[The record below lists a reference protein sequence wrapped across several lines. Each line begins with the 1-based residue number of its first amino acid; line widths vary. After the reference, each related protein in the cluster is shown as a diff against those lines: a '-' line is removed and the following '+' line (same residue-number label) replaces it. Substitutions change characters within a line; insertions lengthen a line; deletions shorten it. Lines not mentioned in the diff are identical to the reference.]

1 MKKPRRM
8 TFAACVFAYCIA
20 AFAWGQ
26 EKKTDQPLS
35 RDQLRIAAQ
44 QICPTS
50 GTKLGEHGTP
60 IKVKVGKEHVF
71 LCCKGCL
78 KKKISPKPSF
88 PPHVL
93 ELGGWERNKRSK
105 ASQPPST
112 VSSITSSSQGS
123 GSATTTTTTT
133 SITVKKER
141 RRVLSNRFSRRFKD
155 CKNTSPLWGMFKTEL
170 CCAST

>member
-78 KKKISPKPSF
+78 KKKISPKHWATIHSNLAKAQHECPVMEHKLPKNPKWTIVDGQIVF
-88 PPHVL
+88 ICCPPCTKKIGADPKTYL
-93 ELGGWERNKRSK
+93 QKIDKLY
-105 ASQPPST
+105 
-112 VSSITSSSQGS
+112 
-123 GSATTTTTTT
+123 TT
-133 SITVKKER
+133 SLQSQQQR
-141 RRVLSNRFSRRFKD
+141 R
-155 CKNTSPLWGMFKTEL
+155 
-170 CCAST
+170 